1 MRLVYKLRGKV
12 ILKTSCEGTEEEQ
25 KFSSTLSVLSEV
37 EGGGWSTSNSG
48 ILPMGKNPGT
58 GCKEAR
64 WASGSVWTD
73 AENLAPTGLR
83 TPDRPD
89 CNESRQRLRYPSHPP
104 RLIL

>member
-73 AENLAPTGLR
+73 AENLAPSGIRSLDS
-83 TPDRPD
+83 PVP
-89 CNESRQRLRYPSHPP
+89 NWSLYRLRYPGP
-104 RLIL
+104 